1 MTRERLWSYQH
12 LRREI
17 RQLEDQL
24 AELESRI
31 TSPRT
36 PKLSFMPRAKSA
48 GYALEAGMDRYAD
61 LVEVYRTKLERLYS
75 ERAAIEQAIES
86 LEPIERMVLRARY
99 IEGRTWEDVAERINY
114 SYVQTWR
121 IHARAIEALEK
132 QEEKQNG
139 SN

>member
-36 PKLSFMPRAKSA
+36 PKLSFLPRAKGT

-61 LVEVYRTKLERLYS
+61 LIEIYKTKLERLYS

-121 IHARAIEALEK
+121 IHARALQKLED
-132 QEEKQNG
+132 EDVPL
-139 SN
+139 

>member
-1 MTRERLWSYQH
+1 MTRDRLNSYRH
-12 LRREI
+12 LCREI
-17 RQLEDQL
+17 KQLEDQL

-36 PKLSFMPRAKSA
+36 PKLSFMPHAKGN
-48 GYALEAGMDRYAD
+48 GYALEAGMDLYAD
-61 LVEVYRTKLERLYS
+61 LVEIYKMKLERLYS

-99 IEGRTWEDVAERINY
+99 IEGLSWEWVAERINY

>member
-12 LRREI
+12 LCREI

-48 GYALEAGMDRYAD
+48 GYALETGMDRYAD
-61 LVEVYRTKLERLYS
+61 LVEIYKTKLELMYS

-99 IEGRTWEDVAERINY
+99 IEGRTWEDVAGRINY

-121 IHARAIEALEK
+121 IHARALQKLED
-132 QEEKQNG
+132 EDVPL
-139 SN
+139 

>member
-12 LRREI
+12 LCREI
-17 RQLEDQL
+17 RQLEDQI

-36 PKLSFMPRAKSA
+36 PKLSFLPHAKSA

-61 LVEVYRTKLERLYS
+61 LIELYKTKLERLYS

-132 QEEKQNG
+132 QEEKQND

>member
-12 LRREI
+12 LCREI

-36 PKLSFMPRAKSA
+36 PKLSFLPHAKGN
-48 GYALEAGMDRYAD
+48 GYALESGMDRYAD
-61 LVEVYRTKLERLYS
+61 LVEVYKTKLELMYS
-75 ERAAIEQAIES
+75 ERAAIEQASES

-114 SYVQTWR
+114 SYAQTWR
-121 IHARAIEALEK
+121 IHARALQKLED
-132 QEEKQNG
+132 EDVPL
-139 SN
+139 

>member
-36 PKLSFMPRAKSA
+36 PKLSFLPRAKGN

-61 LVEVYRTKLERLYS
+61 LVEIYRTKLERLYS

-121 IHARAIEALEK
+121 IHARALQKLED
-132 QEEKQNG
+132 EDVPL
-139 SN
+139 